1 MYFNIINLDKT
12 YFSFKSINSS
22 IMKYIILAISKKSI
36 SAVLFTLLFIGALG
50 IPEASAFYQ
59 VPQEQDL
66 NYKQYKGKVMDA
78 DSKKPLVFATL
89 SIEGTN
95 ISTISNTEGEFA
107 LKVPNSIDEAN
118 VLISF
123 LGYKTKLVSLSQ
135 LNANNTKIFMDI
147 SVVKLSEVSLSMP
160 KNAENLVRETLK
172 KRGQNYFDDPT
183 LMTAFY
189 RETIKKR
196 KKNISLSEA
205 VVNIYKTPYTSSRRD
220 AVQLY
225 KARKSTDYSKL
236 DTIALKL
243 QGGPF
248 NALFVDIM
256 KYPNYIFEES
266 SLDKY
271 DFSFDRS
278 TKIKDRHIYVVNFVQ
293 KPSVSDQLYK
303 GKLFI
308 DAENKILTSAIYSLN
323 ITDKNEAS
331 KLFVRRKPA
340 NARVWPNEVA
350 YRVDY
355 REKDGRW
362 YYGYSN
368 VLLEFK
374 INWDKKLFNSVYSM
388 TCEMA
393 VTDWEKNISNEMP
406 KSKERMKTS
415 IILGD
420 EAIGFADPDFWGE
433 FNIIEPE
440 KSIESAI
447 RKIRRQLKK
456 GKLDDGTSA
465 P

>member
-1 MYFNIINLDKT
+1 
-12 YFSFKSINSS
+12 
-22 IMKYIILAISKKSI
+22 MKYVNSIITKNSI
-36 SAVLFTLLFIGALG
+36 TAVLSAMLFIGALG
-50 IPEASAFYQ
+50 LPKASAFFQ
-59 VPQEQDL
+59 VPQGQDL
-66 NYKQYKGKVMDA
+66 NYEQYKGKVMDA
-78 DSKKPLVFATL
+78 DTKKPLVFATL
-89 SIEGTN
+89 SVEGTN

-107 LKVPNSIDEAN
+107 LKVPKTMDEGN
-118 VLISF
+118 VIISF
-123 LGYKTKLVSLSQ
+123 LGYKTKLHPLSQ
-135 LNANNTKIFMDI
+135 FQTNNTKIYMDI
-147 SVVKLSEVSLSMP
+147 SIVELSEVSLSIP
-160 KNAENLVRETLK
+160 KSAEFLVRETLK
-172 KRGQNYFDDPT
+172 KRGENYFDDPT

-196 KKNISLSEA
+196 KKNVSLSEA
-205 VVNIYKTPYTSSRRD
+205 VVNIYKAPYTSAKRD

-225 KARKSTDYSKL
+225 KSRKSTDYSKL

-256 KYPNYIFEES
+256 KYPEYIFEQE

-278 TKIKDRHIYVVNFVQ
+278 TKVKDRHIYVVNFVQ
-293 KPSVSDQLYK
+293 KPWVYEQLYQ
-303 GKLFI
+303 GKLYI

-323 ITDKNEAS
+323 ITNKSEAS
-331 KLFVRRKPA
+331 KLFVRRKPR
-340 NARVWPNEVA
+340 NAKVWPNEVA

-355 REKDGRW
+355 REKDGKW

-374 INWDKKLFNSVYSM
+374 IDWDKKLFNSVYSM

-393 VTDWEKNISNEMP
+393 VTDWEKNMTNEMP
-406 KSKERMKTS
+406 KPKERMKSS

-433 FNIIEPE
+433 YNIIEPE

-447 RKIRRQLKK
+447 KKIRRQLKRARQDK
-456 GKLDDGTSA
+456 SASA

>member
-1 MYFNIINLDKT
+1 
-12 YFSFKSINSS
+12 
-22 IMKYIILAISKKSI
+22 MKYKILAINKKSI
-36 SAVLFTLLFIGALG
+36 SALFFALLFIGVLGG
-50 IPEASAFYQ
+50 IPEVFALNQ

-66 NYKQYKGKVMDA
+66 NYEQYKGKVMDA
-78 DSKKPLVFATL
+78 DTKKPLVFATL
-89 SIEGTN
+89 SIEDTN

-107 LKVPNSIDEAN
+107 LKVPNSMNEAN
-118 VLISF
+118 VLISY
-123 LGYKTKLVSLSQ
+123 LGYKTKLLPLSQ
-135 LNANNTKIFMDI
+135 FNTNNTKIYMNI
-147 SVVKLSEVSLSMP
+147 SVVKLSEVSLSIP

-196 KKNISLSEA
+196 RKNVSLSEA
-205 VVNIYKTPYTSSRRD
+205 VVNIYKTPYNSSRKD
-220 AVQLY
+220 AVKLY

-248 NALFVDIM
+248 NALFVDLM
-256 KYPNYIFEES
+256 KYPEYIFEER
-266 SLDKY
+266 SLEKY
-271 DFSFDRS
+271 DFSYDRS
-278 TKIKDRHIYVVNFVQ
+278 TTIKDRHIYVVNFVQ
-293 KPSVSDQLYK
+293 KPSVYEQLYK

-340 NARVWPNEVA
+340 NVKVWPNEVA

-355 REKDGRW
+355 REKNGRW

-393 VTDWEKNISNEMP
+393 VTDWEKNLSNEMP

-456 GKLDDGTSA
+456 AKLDDGTSA